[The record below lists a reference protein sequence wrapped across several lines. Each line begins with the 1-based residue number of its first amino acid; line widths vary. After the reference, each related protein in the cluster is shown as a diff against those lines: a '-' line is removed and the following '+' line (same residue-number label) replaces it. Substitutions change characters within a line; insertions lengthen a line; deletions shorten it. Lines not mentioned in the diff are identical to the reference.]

1 MILNQVRTRW
11 GPHFR
16 GFTTLARAC
25 SLRAHRTL
33 PLCRP
38 VTNSSEARVLITI
51 DGSSVSQPRSGA
63 VCMLAKTCFLHT
75 KVDQM
80 FVFRGFF
87 YLSLGPCDTLFLF
100 DFLCAFVLFL
110 VYTLFRSRV
119 TFHSWTLRPLSASCG
134 CAAAGQA
141 QLYNVSTIAFYTT
154 RCISSFFTCRHLF
167 DLSAPSLAIT
177 T

>member
-1 MILNQVRTRW
+1 MIPNQVRTRW

-87 YLSLGPCDTLFLF
+87 LSFTRSVRYLVPLRLSLCFCSLFGLHLVSFPCNISLLDIETIVCQL
-100 DFLCAFVLFL
+100 
-110 VYTLFRSRV
+110 
-119 TFHSWTLRPLSASCG
+119 WLRCCRAST
-134 CAAAGQA
+134 
-141 QLYNVSTIAFYTT
+141 VV
-154 RCISSFFTCRHLF
+154 
-167 DLSAPSLAIT
+167 
-177 T
+177 